1 PPEQVAA
8 AVTACREADERAR
21 LIEVDYASHSPQVDE
36 IAHELTELLGGVEPV
51 EVSGSGVVFYS
62 TVTGGRADV
71 SLLDTGYWV
80 RNLRERV
87 RFA

>member
-8 AVTACREADERAR
+8 AVTACRDTGERAR
-21 LIEVDYASHSPQVDE
+21 TIEVDYASHSPQVDE
-36 IAHELTELLGGVEPV
+36 IADELTELLKGVEPL
-51 EVSGSGVVFYS
+51 EPPGSGVGFYS
-62 TVTGGRADV
+62 TVTGGRADA
-71 SLLDTGYWV
+71 SILDTGYWV